1 MRIMLGLV
9 ALGLVGYALW
19 RLIQALSGP
28 EREGRNARGIAKR
41 IGYETAALVY
51 TEAWRSASG
60 NWRSH
65 PAPVTAHHKVG
76 RRWCP
81 RYPSVG

>member
-51 TEAWRSASG
+51 TEAWRS
-60 NWRSH
+60 H